1 MNAPLVTYRPPRI
14 AFVMLALAAVLH
26 WVLPR
31 AETLVFTAPW
41 AGPGLFIVGFATMIW
56 AWWLFRR
63 HAVAICPT
71 APTAELLTRGIYAL
85 TRNPMYLG
93 MLAMMAGLALYF
105 GTLPFYVAAVAYFIV
120 IDRVFCQ
127 YEEGKLDA
135 AFGDEY
141 RRYRAR
147 VGRWLL

>member
-1 MNAPLVTYRPPRI
+1 MNTPLVAYRPPRI

-26 WVLPR
+26 LALPH
-31 AETLVFTAPW
+31 ADTVAFTAPRV
-41 AGPGLFIVGFATMIW
+41 APALFIVGFATMIS

-71 APTAELLTRGIYAL
+71 APTARLLTGGIYAL

-93 MLAMMAGLALYF
+93 MVLMMLGLALYF
-105 GTLPFYVAAVAYFIV
+105 GTLPFYVAALAYFIV
-120 IDRVFCQ
+120 IDRVFCK
-127 YEEGKLDA
+127 YEEEKLEA

-141 RRYRAR
+141 RGYRTR
-147 VGRWLL
+147 VRRWL